1 LIYLWILVIITA
13 LAPKNG
19 WQAWTRICTPERN
32 RPEFTDRNKTRE
44 SEFVRSDI
52 PDVTGSRTR
61 IGVRNFVKSD
71 ICRSNN
77 RSSTT
82 WRRTPS
88 CWRPG
93 SLSVKDIC
101 KKKKF
106 WAITSVFKFMPK
118 SKTILMHMVTSGFL
132 AFNMTE
138 AGGVWIIVK
147 NIWVYCSQSTRQ
159 SVWPEDW
166 KKNSPCFWEK

>member
-1 LIYLWILVIITA
+1 MALINFWIIKQALVKILVAINMKNCRNFFVHLWFFLLRISSLVIFTV

-19 WQAWTRICTPERN
+19 WQDWTRICTPERN

-44 SEFVRSDI
+44 SEFVRSDT

-71 ICRSNN
+71 IYRSNS

-88 CWRPG
+88 CSRPG
-93 SLSVKDIC
+93 SLSVEDIC
-101 KKKKF
+101 
-106 WAITSVFKFMPK
+106 
-118 SKTILMHMVTSGFL
+118 
-132 AFNMTE
+132 E
-138 AGGVWIIVK
+138 
-147 NIWVYCSQSTRQ
+147 
-159 SVWPEDW
+159 
-166 KKNSPCFWEK
+166 KKNFGSHICI